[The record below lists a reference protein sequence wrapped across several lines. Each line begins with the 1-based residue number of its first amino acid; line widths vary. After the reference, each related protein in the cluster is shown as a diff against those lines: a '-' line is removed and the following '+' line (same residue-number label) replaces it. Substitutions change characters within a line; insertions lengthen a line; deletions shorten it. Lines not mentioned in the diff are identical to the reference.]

1 MGPEGSGGSLGEKLL
16 RKGSLGW
23 LSGIRNKSLILF
35 LSVTTFC
42 GNIKP
47 KIFTGLG
54 QLEGAPHPRNSSSR
68 PHSQGSHNSHPAK
81 SGKCMIPTKY

>member
-1 MGPEGSGGSLGEKLL
+1 MEAPWKKLL

-23 LSGIRNKSLILF
+23 LSGIRNKSFILF

-81 SGKCMIPTKY
+81 SGKCMIPMKY